1 MLVNFFNPPVKL
13 KFKKF
18 HKSST
23 FNLLTQ
29 NLFISSS
36 YHEVSFLKSLTHG
49 RLSINHLEAARKVI
63 RRKMKKSG
71 TLRAYAY
78 PYVCT
83 TKKALAVRMGKGKG
97 AIDRW
102 VFPVRP
108 GRVLF
113 EIYNASVAL
122 SSEALLMASK
132 KLPIRSKVIVFRK
145 KN

>member
-1 MLVNFFNPPVKL
+1 MLVNFFNPPSKL

-23 FNLLTQ
+23 FN
-29 NLFISSS
+29 NLIQLSFNSSNFLS
-36 YHEVSFLKSLTHG
+36 VSFLKSTTHG
-49 RLSINHLEAARKVI
+49 RLTINHLESARKVI

-71 TLRAYAY
+71 ILCAYVY

-83 TKKALAVRMGKGKG
+83 TRKALAVRMGKGKG
-97 AIDRW
+97 AIDSW

-113 EIYNASVAL
+113 EIHSAPVSL

-132 KLPIRSKVIVFRK
+132 KLPIRSKVVIFK
-145 KN
+145 

>member
-1 MLVNFFNPPVKL
+1 MLVNFFNPPAKL

-23 FNLLTQ
+23 FNVTTHYS
-29 NLFISSS
+29 FISSIFLN
-36 YHEVSFLKSLTHG
+36 VSFLKSVTHG

-71 TLRAYAY
+71 VLRAYVY

-83 TKKALAVRMGKGKG
+83 TRKALAVRMGKGKG
-97 AIDRW
+97 AIDSW

-113 EIYNASVAL
+113 EIYSAPTNL
-122 SSEALLMASK
+122 SSEALMMASK
-132 KLPIRSKVIVFRK
+132 KLPIQTKVIVF
-145 KN
+145 N